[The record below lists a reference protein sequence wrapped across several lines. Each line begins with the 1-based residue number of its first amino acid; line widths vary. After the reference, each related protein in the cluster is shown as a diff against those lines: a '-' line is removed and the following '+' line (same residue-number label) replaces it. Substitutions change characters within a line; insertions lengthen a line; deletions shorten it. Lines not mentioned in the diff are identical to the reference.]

1 MERHIEFLKK
11 FRDLEIS
18 KSVLE
23 ELLNGAKAISIV
35 EVYAIHL
42 IAVLKKYSTK
52 EIDDA
57 FLLDWVNTIW
67 FSEWYFY
74 NDDQCDSIASVMNVL
89 EELDEGELILNQEK
103 IEMLI
108 NALGNN
114 LEV

>member
-1 MERHIEFLKK
+1 MERYIEYLKMY
-11 FRDLEIS
+11 RDTEIS
-18 KSVLE
+18 KAVLE
-23 ELLNGAKAISIV
+23 EALKGAKAVSLV

-57 FLLDWVNTIW
+57 FLLEWVNTIW

-108 NALGNN
+108 NALDNN
-114 LEV
+114 LEI

>member
-18 KSVLE
+18 KAVLE
-23 ELLNGAKAISIV
+23 EELNGAKASSIV

-103 IEMLI
+103 IEILI
-108 NALGNN
+108 NALENN